1 MKFKSFIL
9 KRQWVCELQKGHNL
23 YIEDTENWKDTNWIK
38 NGLYEIID
46 TFKINC
52 KYTKKQDIVNNA
64 YFQLSQIHKASKA
77 KDIEKIRKETNTFF
91 NIFTLASWILT
102 TYK

>member
-1 MKFKSFIL
+1 MQQLIENL
-9 KRQWVCELQKGHNL
+9 KNTIYL

-38 NGLYEIID
+38 NGLCEIID